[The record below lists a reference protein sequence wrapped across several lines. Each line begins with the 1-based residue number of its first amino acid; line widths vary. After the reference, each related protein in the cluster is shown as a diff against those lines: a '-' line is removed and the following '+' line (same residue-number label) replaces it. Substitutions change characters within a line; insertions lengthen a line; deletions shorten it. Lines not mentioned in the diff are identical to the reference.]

1 MIISCICRLSARPE
15 PVIACLTWFGV
26 YSVTG
31 IFFWFL
37 GIISTAAFDFLLHN
51 AFRHE
56 KSTPAARSL
65 WVQRHARR
73 LLRILKLEPQV
84 AGPVPTRGL
93 LVSNHLGYL
102 DILLL
107 ASITPAVFVS
117 KSEIKSWPL
126 VGWLTQMGGTLFVNR
141 ERRAQVGR
149 VNDEIQ
155 AALDRGALVVL
166 FPEGTSSDG
175 QTVLPFKTS
184 LLEPAAQSAH
194 PLSVSAIQ
202 YAIEDGDAGDE
213 VCYWGDHTFFPH
225 LLNLLGKRAVR
236 ATIRFAPVQRT
247 GTDRKQLALQL
258 REEVLKL
265 KAGGPARI

>member
-1 MIISCICRLSARPE
+1 MNGLCRHPFR
-15 PVIACLTWFGV
+15 
-26 YSVTG
+26 VTG
-31 IFFWFL
+31 RFFWFL
-37 GIISTAAFDFLLHN
+37 GIVFTATFDFLLHN
-51 AFRHE
+51 AFRPE
-56 KSTPAARSL
+56 KSTLADRAL

-73 LLRILKLEPQV
+73 LLKIFKLEPQV

-141 ERRAQVGR
+141 ERRGQVGR
-149 VNDEIQ
+149 MNEEIQ
-155 AALDRGALVVL
+155 AALDLGVLVIL
-166 FPEGTSSDG
+166 LPEGTSSNG
-175 QTVLPFKTS
+175 GSVLPFKSS

-194 PLSVSAIQ
+194 PLSVGAIQ
-202 YAIEDGDAGDE
+202 YTLEDGDAVED
-213 VCYWGDHTFFPH
+213 VCYWGDHTFLPH

-236 ATIRFAPVQRT
+236 ATVHFAPFQRT
-247 GTDRKQLALQL
+247 GADRKQLALQL
-258 REEVLKL
+258 REEILKL
-265 KAGGPARI
+265 KNG